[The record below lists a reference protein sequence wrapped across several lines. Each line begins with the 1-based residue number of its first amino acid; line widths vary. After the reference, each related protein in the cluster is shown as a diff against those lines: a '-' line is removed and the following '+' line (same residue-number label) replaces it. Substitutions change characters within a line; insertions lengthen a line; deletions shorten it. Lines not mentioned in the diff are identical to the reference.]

1 MTNKAVNIDLNKLT
15 GRVFVGRSN
24 GQAARKH
31 FKLDSYNPKDNT
43 LIFLVPDNT
52 ISINSSFFLGLFG
65 RDVQQIGDFKAF
77 FDYVDISRVDDRFKE
92 QLQVAV
98 KRSLGSSNYGL

>member
-1 MTNKAVNIDLNKLT
+1 MTKKVVKIDLRKLT

-31 FKLDSYNPKDNT
+31 FKLDQYNPKENT
-43 LIFLVPDNT
+43 LCFLVPDDT

-65 RDVQQIGDFKAF
+65 RDVQEIADFNAF
-77 FDYVDISRVDDRFKE
+77 FEYVDISDVDERFKE

>member
-1 MTNKAVNIDLNKLT
+1 MTKKVVNIDLKKLT

-31 FKLDSYNPKDNT
+31 FKLDQYSPKENT
-43 LIFLVPDNT
+43 LVFLVPDDT

-65 RDVQQIGDFKAF
+65 RDVQKIADFKDF
-77 FDYVDISRVDDRFKE
+77 FDYVDISKVDERFKE